1 VTINGT
7 MLAFV
12 IVAAAA
18 IVGQAVVLFMLYR
31 ATKESANRMEGIVGR
46 LEAQSAPILEA
57 GRAILEDAQ
66 PKIATI
72 TSNLAESTALVRAH
86 VEDVGEATGEIV
98 ARARE
103 QAARLDDLI
112 SNTVDKI
119 EITTDVVQNSVL
131 SPIRRIQALLHAV
144 SAGVGFLRASSRRK
158 SSGNSTEDDEE
169 MFI

>member
-1 VTINGT
+1 MFV
-7 MLAFV
+7 FV

-18 IVGQAVVLFMLYR
+18 IVLQTVVLYALYR

-46 LEAQSAPILEA
+46 LEAQGAPILQTS
-57 GRAILEDAQ
+57 RAILEDAQ
-66 PKIATI
+66 PKIAAI
-72 TSNLAESTALVRAH
+72 TTDLSESAARVRVH
-86 VEDVGEATGEIV
+86 VEDMGQVTGEIID
-98 ARARE
+98 RARL
-103 QAARLDDLI
+103 QAARLDELI
-112 SNTVDKI
+112 TTTVDKI

-131 SPIRRIQALLHAV
+131 SPIRRVQALLHAV